1 MYVRLIFFFVFPFS
15 MLLGSLLLENAN
27 AQTSGSDFNS
37 IEKNLSGFDIPE
49 IATSNFLGW
58 DKRDFSKRIPGKET
72 IIKQFLD
79 EWGFQFETFAIN
91 RIVFAIN
98 LDLDG
103 KYPFDVTFMDQN
115 CDGVFET
122 KIEEKPGQSVDM
134 GIPECVFRANI
145 IKK

>member
-1 MYVRLIFFFVFPFS
+1 MYLRKVLFLFFLSSLMFSLSISDFV
-15 MLLGSLLLENAN
+15 N
-27 AQTSGSDFNS
+27 AQTSKSSS

-58 DKRDFSKRIPGKET
+58 DKRDFSKRISGKET

-79 EWGFQFETFAIN
+79 EWGFQFETFSIN
-91 RIVFAIN
+91 KVVFAIN

-103 KYPFDVTFMDQN
+103 KYPFDVTFLDQN

-122 KIEEKPGQSVDM
+122 KIEEKPGESVDM
-134 GIPECVFRANI
+134 GIPECVF
-145 IKK
+145 K

>member
-1 MYVRLIFFFVFPFS
+1 MYLRIVLFLFFSLSLTFSLSISDFV
-15 MLLGSLLLENAN
+15 N
-27 AQTSGSDFNS
+27 AQTSKSSS

-58 DKRDFSKRIPGKET
+58 DKRDFSKRISGKET

-79 EWGFQFETFAIN
+79 EWGFQFETFSIN
-91 RIVFAIN
+91 KVVFAIN

-103 KYPFDVTFMDQN
+103 KYPFDVTFLDQN

-122 KIEEKPGQSVDM
+122 KIEEKPGESVDM
-134 GIPECVFRANI
+134 GIPECVF
-145 IKK
+145 K

>member
-1 MYVRLIFFFVFPFS
+1 MYFRLIFLLILSLSFISSFSFSEFV
-15 MLLGSLLLENAN
+15 N
-27 AQTSGSDFNS
+27 AQTSKSS
-37 IEKNLSGFDIPE
+37 STSVEKNLSGFDIPE

-79 EWGFQFETFAIN
+79 EWGFQFETFSIN
-91 RIVFAIN
+91 KVVFAIN

-103 KYPFDVTFMDQN
+103 KYPFDVTVLDQN

-122 KIEEKPGQSVDM
+122 KIEEKPGESVDM
-134 GIPECVFRANI
+134 GIPECVF
-145 IKK
+145 K

>member
-1 MYVRLIFFFVFPFS
+1 MYLRIVLFLFFSLSLTFSLSISDFV
-15 MLLGSLLLENAN
+15 N
-27 AQTSGSDFNS
+27 AQTIKSSS

-58 DKRDFSKRIPGKET
+58 DKRDFSKRISGKET

-79 EWGFQFETFAIN
+79 EWGFQFETFSIN
-91 RIVFAIN
+91 KVVFAIN

-103 KYPFDVTFMDQN
+103 KYPFDVTFLDQN

-122 KIEEKPGQSVDM
+122 KIEEKPGESVDM
-134 GIPECVFRANI
+134 GIPECVF
-145 IKK
+145 K

>member
-1 MYVRLIFFFVFPFS
+1 MYFRLIFFLIFS
-15 MLLGSLLLENAN
+15 LSFTSSFFFSEYVN
-27 AQTSGSDFNS
+27 AQSGNSGSAS
-37 IEKNLSGFDIPE
+37 VEKNLSGFDIPE

-79 EWGFQFETFAIN
+79 EWGFQFETFSIN
-91 RIVFAIN
+91 KIVFAIN

-103 KYPFDVTFMDQN
+103 KYPFDVTFLDQN

-122 KIEEKPGQSVDM
+122 KIEEKPGESVDI
-134 GIPECVFRANI
+134 GIPECVF
-145 IKK
+145 K

>member
-1 MYVRLIFFFVFPFS
+1 MYFRLIFLLILSLSFISSFSFSEFV
-15 MLLGSLLLENAN
+15 N
-27 AQTSGSDFNS
+27 AQTRKSSS
-37 IEKNLSGFDIPE
+37 TSVEKNLSGFDIPE

-79 EWGFQFETFAIN
+79 EWGFQFETFSIN
-91 RIVFAIN
+91 KVVFAIN

-103 KYPFDVTFMDQN
+103 KYPFDVTFLDQN

-122 KIEEKPGQSVDM
+122 KIEEKPGESVDM
-134 GIPECVFRANI
+134 GIPECVF
-145 IKK
+145 K

>member
-1 MYVRLIFFFVFPFS
+1 MCFRLIFLLILSLSFISSFSFSEFV
-15 MLLGSLLLENAN
+15 N
-27 AQTSGSDFNS
+27 AQTSKSS
-37 IEKNLSGFDIPE
+37 STSVEKNLSGFDIPE

-79 EWGFQFETFAIN
+79 EWGFQFETFSIN
-91 RIVFAIN
+91 KVVFAIN

-103 KYPFDVTFMDQN
+103 KYPFDVTFLDQN

-122 KIEEKPGQSVDM
+122 KIEEKPGESVDM
-134 GIPECVFRANI
+134 GIPECVF
-145 IKK
+145 K

>member
-1 MYVRLIFFFVFPFS
+1 MYLRKVLFLFFLLSLMFSLSISDFV
-15 MLLGSLLLENAN
+15 N
-27 AQTSGSDFNS
+27 AQTSKSSS

-58 DKRDFSKRIPGKET
+58 DKRDFSKRISGKET

-79 EWGFQFETFAIN
+79 EWGFQFETFSIN
-91 RIVFAIN
+91 KVVFAIN

-103 KYPFDVTFMDQN
+103 KYPFDVTFLDQN

-122 KIEEKPGQSVDM
+122 KIEEKPGESVDM
-134 GIPECVFRANI
+134 GIPECVF
-145 IKK
+145 K

>member
-1 MYVRLIFFFVFPFS
+1 MYLRKVLFLFFLLSLMFSLSISDFV
-15 MLLGSLLLENAN
+15 N
-27 AQTSGSDFNS
+27 AQTSKSSS

-58 DKRDFSKRIPGKET
+58 DKRDFSKRISGKET

-79 EWGFQFETFAIN
+79 EWGFQFETFSIN
-91 RIVFAIN
+91 KVVFAIN

-103 KYPFDVTFMDQN
+103 KYPFDVTFLDQN

-122 KIEEKPGQSVDM
+122 KIEEKPGESVDM
-134 GIPECVFRANI
+134 GFTECVF
-145 IKK
+145 K

>member
-1 MYVRLIFFFVFPFS
+1 MYLRIVLFLFFSLSLMFSLSISDFV
-15 MLLGSLLLENAN
+15 N
-27 AQTSGSDFNS
+27 AQTSKSSS

-58 DKRDFSKRIPGKET
+58 DKRDFSKRISGKET

-79 EWGFQFETFAIN
+79 EWGFQFETFSIN
-91 RIVFAIN
+91 KVVFAIN

-103 KYPFDVTFMDQN
+103 KYPFDVTFLDQN

-122 KIEEKPGQSVDM
+122 KIEEKPGESVDM
-134 GIPECVFRANI
+134 GIPECVF
-145 IKK
+145 K

>member
-1 MYVRLIFFFVFPFS
+1 MYLRKVLFLFFLLSLMFSLSISDFV
-15 MLLGSLLLENAN
+15 N
-27 AQTSGSDFNS
+27 AQTSKSSS

-58 DKRDFSKRIPGKET
+58 DKRDFSKRISGKET

-79 EWGFQFETFAIN
+79 EWGFQFETFSIN
-91 RIVFAIN
+91 KVVFAIN

-103 KYPFDVTFMDQN
+103 KYPFDVTFLDQN

-122 KIEEKPGQSVDM
+122 KIEEKPGESVDM
-134 GIPECVFRANI
+134 VFPECVF
-145 IKK
+145 K

>member
-1 MYVRLIFFFVFPFS
+1 MYLRKVLFLFFSLSLMFSLSISDFV
-15 MLLGSLLLENAN
+15 N
-27 AQTSGSDFNS
+27 AQTSKSGS

-58 DKRDFSKRIPGKET
+58 DKRDFSKRISGKET

-79 EWGFQFETFAIN
+79 EWGFQFETFSIN
-91 RIVFAIN
+91 KVVFAIN

-103 KYPFDVTFMDQN
+103 KYPFDVTFLDQN

-122 KIEEKPGQSVDM
+122 KIEEKPGESVDM
-134 GIPECVFRANI
+134 GIPECVF
-145 IKK
+145 K

>member
-1 MYVRLIFFFVFPFS
+1 MYLRIVLFLFFSLSLMLSLSILDFV
-15 MLLGSLLLENAN
+15 N
-27 AQTSGSDFNS
+27 AQTSKSGS

-58 DKRDFSKRIPGKET
+58 DKRDFSKRISGKET

-79 EWGFQFETFAIN
+79 EWGFQFETFSIN
-91 RIVFAIN
+91 KVVFAIN

-103 KYPFDVTFMDQN
+103 KYPFDVTFLDQN

-122 KIEEKPGQSVDM
+122 KIEEKPGESVDM
-134 GIPECVFRANI
+134 GIPECVF
-145 IKK
+145 K

>member
-1 MYVRLIFFFVFPFS
+1 MYLRKVLFLFFLLSLMFSLSISDFV
-15 MLLGSLLLENAN
+15 N
-27 AQTSGSDFNS
+27 AQTSKSSS

-58 DKRDFSKRIPGKET
+58 DKRDFSKRISGKET

-79 EWGFQFETFAIN
+79 EWGVQFETFSIN
-91 RIVFAIN
+91 KVVFAIN

-103 KYPFDVTFMDQN
+103 KYPFDVTFLDQN

-122 KIEEKPGQSVDM
+122 KIEEKPGESVDM
-134 GIPECVFRANI
+134 GIPECVF
-145 IKK
+145 K

>member
-15 MLLGSLLLENAN
+15 MLLGSLLSEYAN
-27 AQTSGSDFNS
+27 AQTSGSDSNS

-122 KIEEKPGQSVDM
+122 KIEEKPDQSVDM

>member
-1 MYVRLIFFFVFPFS
+1 MYLRKVLFLFFLLSLMFSLSISDFV
-15 MLLGSLLLENAN
+15 N
-27 AQTSGSDFNS
+27 AQTSKSSS

-58 DKRDFSKRIPGKET
+58 DKRDFSKRISGKET

-79 EWGFQFETFAIN
+79 EWGFQYETFSIN
-91 RIVFAIN
+91 KVVFAIN

-103 KYPFDVTFMDQN
+103 KYPFDVTFLDQN

-122 KIEEKPGQSVDM
+122 KIEEKPGESVDM
-134 GIPECVFRANI
+134 GIPECVF
-145 IKK
+145 K

>member
-1 MYVRLIFFFVFPFS
+1 MYHRFAFSFIFIVVWFFSPN
-15 MLLGSLLLENAN
+15 LTEHIYGQNR
-27 AQTSGSDFNS
+27 TSDSHS
-37 IEKNLSGFDIPE
+37 IEKKLSGFDVPE

-58 DKRDFSKRIPGKET
+58 DKRDFSKRVPGKET

-91 RIVFAIN
+91 KIVFAIN

-103 KYPFDVTFMDQN
+103 KYPFDVTFLDQN

-122 KIEEKPGQSVDM
+122 KIEEKPGQSVDL
-134 GIPECVFRANI
+134 GIPECVFQADV

>member
-1 MYVRLIFFFVFPFS
+1 MYLRKVLFLFFLLSLMFSLSISDFV
-15 MLLGSLLLENAN
+15 N
-27 AQTSGSDFNS
+27 AQTIKSSS

-58 DKRDFSKRIPGKET
+58 DKRDFSKRISGKET

-79 EWGFQFETFAIN
+79 EWGFQFETFSIN
-91 RIVFAIN
+91 KVVFAIN

-103 KYPFDVTFMDQN
+103 KYPFDVTFLDQN

-122 KIEEKPGQSVDM
+122 KIEEKPGESVDM
-134 GIPECVFRANI
+134 GIPECVF
-145 IKK
+145 K

>member
-1 MYVRLIFFFVFPFS
+1 MYFRLIFLLIVSLSFISSFSFSEFV
-15 MLLGSLLLENAN
+15 N
-27 AQTSGSDFNS
+27 AQTRKSSS
-37 IEKNLSGFDIPE
+37 TSVEKNLSGFDIPE

-79 EWGFQFETFAIN
+79 EWGFQFETFSIN
-91 RIVFAIN
+91 KVVFAIN

-103 KYPFDVTFMDQN
+103 KYPFDVTFLDQN

-122 KIEEKPGQSVDM
+122 KIEEKPGESVDM
-134 GIPECVFRANI
+134 GIPECVF
-145 IKK
+145 K

>member
-1 MYVRLIFFFVFPFS
+1 MYLRKVLFLFFLLSLMFS
-15 MLLGSLLLENAN
+15 LSI
-27 AQTSGSDFNS
+27 SDFVNTKTSKSSS

-58 DKRDFSKRIPGKET
+58 DKRDFSKRISGKET

-79 EWGFQFETFAIN
+79 EWGFQFETFSIN
-91 RIVFAIN
+91 KVVFAIN

-103 KYPFDVTFMDQN
+103 KYPFDVTFLDQN

-122 KIEEKPGQSVDM
+122 KIEEKPGESVDM
-134 GIPECVFRANI
+134 GIPECVF
-145 IKK
+145 K

>member
-1 MYVRLIFFFVFPFS
+1 MYLRKVLFLFFLLSLMFSLSISDFV
-15 MLLGSLLLENAN
+15 N
-27 AQTSGSDFNS
+27 AQTSKSSS

-58 DKRDFSKRIPGKET
+58 DKRDFSKRISGKET

-79 EWGFQFETFAIN
+79 EWGFQFETFSIN
-91 RIVFAIN
+91 KVVFAIN

-103 KYPFDVTFMDQN
+103 KYPFYVTFLDQN

-122 KIEEKPGQSVDM
+122 KIEEKPGESVDM
-134 GIPECVFRANI
+134 GIPECVF
-145 IKK
+145 K

>member
-1 MYVRLIFFFVFPFS
+1 MYFRLIFLLILSLSFISSFSFSEFV
-15 MLLGSLLLENAN
+15 N
-27 AQTSGSDFNS
+27 AQTSKSS
-37 IEKNLSGFDIPE
+37 STSVEKNLSGFDIPE

-79 EWGFQFETFAIN
+79 EWGFQFETFSIN
-91 RIVFAIN
+91 KVVFAIN

-103 KYPFDVTFMDQN
+103 KYPFDVTFLDQN

-122 KIEEKPGQSVDM
+122 KIEEKPGESVDM
-134 GIPECVFRANI
+134 GIPECVF
-145 IKK
+145 K

>member
-1 MYVRLIFFFVFPFS
+1 MYLRKVLFLFFSLSLMFSLSISDFV
-15 MLLGSLLLENAN
+15 N
-27 AQTSGSDFNS
+27 AQTSKSSS

-58 DKRDFSKRIPGKET
+58 DKRDFSKRISGKET

-79 EWGFQFETFAIN
+79 EWGFQFETFSIN
-91 RIVFAIN
+91 KVVFAIN

-103 KYPFDVTFMDQN
+103 KYPFDVTFLDQN

-122 KIEEKPGQSVDM
+122 KIEEKPGESVDM
-134 GIPECVFRANI
+134 GIPECVF
-145 IKK
+145 K

>member
-1 MYVRLIFFFVFPFS
+1 MYLRKVLFLFFLLSLMFSLSISDFV
-15 MLLGSLLLENAN
+15 N
-27 AQTSGSDFNS
+27 AQTSKSSS

-58 DKRDFSKRIPGKET
+58 DKRDFSKRISGKET

-79 EWGFQFETFAIN
+79 EWGFQFETFSIN
-91 RIVFAIN
+91 KVVFAIN

-103 KYPFDVTFMDQN
+103 KDPFDVTFLDQN

-122 KIEEKPGQSVDM
+122 KIEEKPGESVDM
-134 GIPECVFRANI
+134 GIPECVF
-145 IKK
+145 K

>member
-1 MYVRLIFFFVFPFS
+1 MYFRLIFLLIVSLSFISSFSFSEFV
-15 MLLGSLLLENAN
+15 N
-27 AQTSGSDFNS
+27 AQTSKSS
-37 IEKNLSGFDIPE
+37 SASVEKNLSGFDIPE

-79 EWGFQFETFAIN
+79 EWGFQFETFSIN
-91 RIVFAIN
+91 KVVFAIN

-103 KYPFDVTFMDQN
+103 KYPFDVTFLDQN

-122 KIEEKPGQSVDM
+122 KIEEKPGESVDM
-134 GIPECVFRANI
+134 GIPECVF
-145 IKK
+145 K

>member
-1 MYVRLIFFFVFPFS
+1 MYLRKVLFLFFLLSLMFSLSISDFV
-15 MLLGSLLLENAN
+15 N
-27 AQTSGSDFNS
+27 AQTSKSSS

-58 DKRDFSKRIPGKET
+58 DKRDFSKRISGKET

-79 EWGFQFETFAIN
+79 EWGFQFETFSIN
-91 RIVFAIN
+91 KVVFAIN

-103 KYPFDVTFMDQN
+103 KYPFDVTFLDQN

-122 KIEEKPGQSVDM
+122 KIEEKA
-134 GIPECVFRANI
+134 E
-145 IKK
+145 